1 MAERVT
7 ARGREIL
14 NIMLDFLIE
23 RGAVVIEMDTD
34 GIYFQPPENENGESL
49 KKDLAKRLPA
59 GIDVDFDA
67 SYKRMF
73 SYKSKNYALLKE
85 NNELLISGAALKSR
99 GLEPFQRRYIREV
112 LYALLEKDAA
122 GIRQINQN
130 FERDLKEHR
139 LPLQDLVKSETLS
152 ESVENYRK
160 KMQSGGSSFR
170 RSAAYE
176 AAIRSGKEYRQG
188 DQITFYATGSKKR
201 ITLADHAKLF
211 ADADP
216 EIRDE
221 NVEYYLWELE
231 ELRKK
236 FQPFADRLNTEN
248 PEQQMEFQLES

>member
-130 FERDLKEHR
+130 FE
-139 LPLQDLVKSETLS
+139 
-152 ESVENYRK
+152 SVENYRK

-248 PEQQMEFQLES
+248 PEQQMEFQLEN